1 MKSKRISI
9 GLLFMIGALAVL
21 MTACTG
27 EVSASS
33 GASDEG
39 ADVEMSEETSQ
50 KGSMENEET
59 LEVYHPDEPELLG
72 GWTASESAEVTDE
85 VRELVRNATD
95 GLLGVEYE
103 PVAYLGSQLVAGSN
117 HCVLCKASVVVPNSK
132 PYYVFMYIYRDL
144 DGNCSI
150 LKLEEIKLGI

>member
-33 GASDEG
+33 GNSDEG
-39 ADVEMSEETSQ
+39 ADVEMSAETSQ

-59 LEVYHPDEPELLG
+59 LEVYYPDEPELLG

>member
-1 MKSKRISI
+1 MKNKMRSI
-9 GLLFMIGALAVL
+9 ILLFMIGAMAVCAA
-21 MTACTG
+21 ACAG
-27 EVSASS
+27 EVNASNVASKEES
-33 GASDEG
+33 GI
-39 ADVEMSEETSQ
+39 EMSTEIDQIDTENTEE
-50 KGSMENEET
+50 K
-59 LEVYHPDEPELLG
+59 LEIVLPDEPELLG